1 MAQRCPLCLD
11 KSSTF
16 VTKKAVIEHVKDGH
30 RIENPQETLESLNIY
45 VKKKDVK
52 IPNTNYHW
60 QCLKFV
66 CEKCRFT
73 THLKSVM
80 FKHRRHRGHGFG
92 TPLKTLQMRV
102 KLQNPQVKSAHLKNS
117 PVKSASLQKSPVFKS
132 GSPPKPPVNS
142 TPLKNSPVKSA
153 LLQKCLPFGPGNL
166 VNAKMYGYPS
176 WPGLIFHEK
185 SSGNFFDI
193 TEEMYFVKFFDIKK
207 TTSGW
212 VDFTQVTP
220 FDPEILMEQPISPSC
235 KLMNPA
241 LQHRLKKAI
250 EWAEYVSGEVWDDEQ
265 RLEYFQ
271 DKKK

>member
-1 MAQRCPLCLD
+1 
-11 KSSTF
+11 
-16 VTKKAVIEHVKDGH
+16 
-30 RIENPQETLESLNIY
+30 
-45 VKKKDVK
+45 
-52 IPNTNYHW
+52 
-60 QCLKFV
+60 
-66 CEKCRFT
+66 
-73 THLKSVM
+73 M

-102 KLQNPQVKSAHLKNS
+102 KLQNPQVKSA
-117 PVKSASLQKSPVFKS
+117 
-132 GSPPKPPVNS
+132 
-142 TPLKNSPVKSA
+142 PLKNSPVKSA
-153 LLQKCLPFGPGNL
+153 PLQKSSQHQTPLPFGPGNL

-185 SSGNFFDI
+185 SSGNFYD
-193 TEEMYFVKFFDIKK
+193 TTKNMYFVKFFDIKK

-250 EWAEYVSGEVWDDEQ
+250 EWAEYVTGEVWDDEQ